1 MESNKQ
7 KRKNLLNDM
16 PIDNRAAP
24 VKMRNYGEPTSP
36 VAMRMAATK
45 ATLPMNASPLANGDK
60 DPRFQYDND
69 GNQVGMRD
77 TLTNNYYTPTEKG
90 FQASRAKAEKI
101 GRAPREFKGKLFTRE
116 GGTARGYQTA
126 SGEFLRPAN
135 DREWEKMKQQYGKD
149 KNIYDSDEKRRATS
163 RGQYLDYVG
172 KTTKD

>member
-1 MESNKQ
+1 MQKPGRAPLKNK
-7 KRKNLLNDM
+7 NFEALTNGTPL
-16 PIDNRAAP
+16 
-24 VKMRNYGEPTSP
+24 RNE
-36 VAMRMAATK
+36 
-45 ATLPMNASPLANGDK
+45 DK
-60 DPRFQYDND
+60 DKRFKYDKD

-77 TLTNNYYTPTEKG
+77 TITGSYYTPTEKG
-90 FQASRAKAEKI
+90 FKASRAKAEKI

-126 SGEFLRPAN
+126 GGEFLRPTN
-135 DREWEKMKQQYGKD
+135 DREWEKMKQQYSKD